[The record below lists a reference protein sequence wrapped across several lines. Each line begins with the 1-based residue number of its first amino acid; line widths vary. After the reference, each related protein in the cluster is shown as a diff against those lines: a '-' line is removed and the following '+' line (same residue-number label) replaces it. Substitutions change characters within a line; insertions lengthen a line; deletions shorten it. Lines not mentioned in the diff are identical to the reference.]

1 MTREEAKQQLEAFFR
16 KLGIT
21 ASFFEDKNF
30 AKATVG
36 EALIGFEFVEAD
48 GVLNAQALIY
58 RFRKNP
64 NPVLIEALFAEANSS
79 DTGGGQI
86 RFAQEDLSL
95 FLEKTFSQKLPET
108 EFYEQVNQLA
118 RASLIWSSQTLPQI
132 AESVH
137 SA

>member
-30 AKATVG
+30 AKATIG
-36 EALIGFEFVEAD
+36 EALVGFEFVEAD

-58 RFRKNP
+58 RFRNNP
-64 NPVLIEALFAEANSS
+64 NPLLIEALFAEANSS
-79 DTGGGQI
+79 DTGGGKI
-86 RFAQEDLSL
+86 SFSPDDLSL
-95 FLEKTFSQKLPET
+95 YLEKTFSRKLPDA
-108 EFYEQVNQLA
+108 EFYEQVNQIA
-118 RASLIWSSQTLPQI
+118 RASLIWSSRTLPQI

-137 SA
+137 SG